1 VSGPT
6 NPSSSLNLSALLAR
20 YRPVVAYD
28 SLESFFADSAAIL
41 TDRPGNL
48 LKRRDGTVLAAA
60 TPPPGT
66 PQLELDFLGAA
77 RYANGESAADTDYVE
92 EVGSDYVAQAHQMHA
107 IPRYANCVHGRVAS
121 DSTGV
126 PWLQYWFFMYYD
138 NPNMLGFGTHQGD
151 LEMIQLRLDA
161 SGRPREASYSQHRSG
176 LRADWD
182 QLELAATAD
191 GPVPVTYSARGSHAN
206 LLRAGVSV
214 SERSFAPDHNDGRGP
229 RVRPDLV
236 VLSDTQALW
245 ALWPGSWGG
254 TRASGVLGD
263 VGIDANSPTSPTRHL
278 AWHDPVAFHGSCEP
292 THDLP
297 EAGAPVEAPTPAPP
311 APQLSVERG
320 PESTV
325 VRYRLPT
332 QPGSPAAQKIV
343 VGLAPSDGSAPAVT
357 MSGDVHGTSGTL
369 ELPPMPEGAGPYE
382 IRATSHD
389 ETGHGSET
397 ARASMTAA

>member
-1 VSGPT
+1 MSGPT
-6 NPSSSLNLSALLAR
+6 NPSSSVNLSALLAR

-77 RYANGESAADTDYVE
+77 RYANGEPAADTDYIE
-92 EVGSDYVAQAHQMHA
+92 EVGGDYVAQAHQMHA

-161 SGRPREASYSQHRSG
+161 SGRPQEASHSQHRSG
-176 LRADWD
+176 LRADW
-182 QLELAATAD
+182 TSSSSRRRPMGRCPSPTGRGGRTPTCC
-191 GPVPVTYSARGSHAN
+191 GPGSLSARDPSRPTTTTGADRGSAQTSSCS
-206 LLRAGVSV
+206 RI
-214 SERSFAPDHNDGRGP
+214 P
-229 RVRPDLV
+229 RRC
-236 VLSDTQALW
+236 
-245 ALWPGSWGG
+245 G
-254 TRASGVLGD
+254 
-263 VGIDANSPTSPTRHL
+263 
-278 AWHDPVAFHGSCEP
+278 P

-389 ETGHGSET
+389 ETGRGSET